1 MDTVSAGQAG
11 EARITPVEVEV
22 PDMFIESGLLKSLD
36 SSLFKVLG
44 LILFKV
50 LGLIFPERCLN
61 LEAHK

>member
-36 SSLFKVLG
+36 SSFLKSLDSS
-44 LILFKV
+44 
-50 LGLIFPERCLN
+50 FPSVV
-61 LEAHK
+61 